1 MKYMPWKSI
10 CLICP
15 ALLLTPAYALME
27 SGIDEKIPIP
37 ITFSK
42 ASHNR
47 IAVEHG
53 SVEKIFGDETYFNI
67 SIDRTIGNAFINV
80 LRDITEPTTLTVVT
94 GTGLIQDLAVVSAN
108 IPSEHLILKEKE
120 EEKEELI
127 ETTSNF
133 HGATV
138 EFLNQILEGKSPLGY
153 GQRAFTDAE
162 TLRLPPPLSVSPIKV
177 FEGPFEEVAV
187 YSIKNTGKNPIIID
201 AQSLKK
207 GNISWVFCNAHEL
220 KAKEQIVCIVA
231 FTKSEN

>member
-15 ALLLTPAYALME
+15 ALLLTSAYALVE
-27 SGIDEKIPIP
+27 SGIDEKKPIP
-37 ITFSK
+37 ISFSK
-42 ASHNR
+42 SSHNR
-47 IAVEHG
+47 IAVAHG

-67 SIDRTIGNAFINV
+67 SVDRTTGNAFINV

-94 GTGLIQDLAVVSAN
+94 GTGLIQDLAVTSAN
-108 IPSEHLILKEKE
+108 IPSEHLILKDKE

-133 HGATV
+133 HGATI

-153 GQRAFTDAE
+153 GERAVSDSD
-162 TLRLPPPLSVSPIKV
+162 TLQLPQPLSASAIKV

-201 AQSLKK
+201 SQSLKK

-220 KAKEQIVCIVA
+220 KAKEQVVCIIS
-231 FTKSEN
+231 FPKNEN